1 MNYSLRITFLFATC
15 FIFILLA
22 LNFYK
27 DHLSYAQ
34 WILQP
39 LPLPGHP
46 TPDCCSNNVKN
57 DTTPPKITITTNLL
71 HEGNNVL
78 RLKIEDE
85 SPLKIRGI
93 NYTQGS
99 KNIETYLA
107 KEQNQQY
114 IALVKVVP
122 PFTEVQLRA
131 VDVNDNTATL
141 VRQIKVENWF
151 DHIISAIT
159 DNPIWKN
166 AVSLIGVKN

>member
-15 FIFILLA
+15 LIFILLA

-46 TPDCCSNNVKN
+46 TSDFSNNNVKN
-57 DTTPPKITITTNLL
+57 DTAPPKITIITDIL

-78 RLKIEDE
+78 KLKIEDE

-93 NYTQGS
+93 NFTQGS
-99 KNIETYLA
+99 KSIETYLA
-107 KEQNQQY
+107 KEQNQEY
-114 IALVKVVP
+114 IALLKVLP
-122 PFTEVQLRA
+122 PFTEVQVRA
-131 VDVNDNTATL
+131 VDVNDNAARL
-141 VRQIKVENWF
+141 VQQIEVKNWF
-151 DHIISAIT
+151 DLIISSIT
-159 DNPIWKN
+159 NNPFWKN
-166 AVSLIGVKN
+166 VVSLIGVKN